1 MPAARLTWG
10 TQMQD
15 DDPYRVLGI
24 GRDAGAR
31 ELKRAY
37 RLLSLTWHPDRH
49 AHAPDAVRME
59 AEQRFKEIH
68 RAYQAVSEALRAPRA
83 DLQAP
88 HAAPPRE
95 AGDLADAIRSAVAS
109 AALRLLVAESRHAY
123 RRVVD
128 VAMRV
133 LTRAV
138 TEGDTA
144 FGDGLE
150 QPLQA
155 AMWAVG
161 MDPSLR
167 RSTVRVLL
175 LATSE
180 LPYRGKGPVPEV
192 WLSYLE
198 PLERALRAA
207 PIE

>member
-1 MPAARLTWG
+1 
-10 TQMQD
+10 MQD
-15 DDPYRVLGI
+15 DDPYHVLGI
-24 GRDAGAR
+24 ERDAGPR

-37 RLLSLTWHPDRH
+37 RSLSLAWHPDRH
-49 AHAPDAVRME
+49 AHAPDDVRRA

-68 RAYQAVSEALRAPRA
+68 RAYLVVSAALRAPRA
-83 DLQAP
+83 DWQGQ
-88 HAAPPRE
+88 HAAPRGDG
-95 AGDLADAIRSAVAS
+95 GDLAEAIRSAVAS

-128 VAMRV
+128 VATRV

-138 TEGDTA
+138 TEGDAA
-144 FGDGLE
+144 FGEGLE
-150 QPLQA
+150 PPLQA

-167 RSTVRVLL
+167 RSAVRVLL

-180 LPYRGKGPVPEV
+180 LPYRGRGPVPEV
-192 WLSYLE
+192 WLAYLA